1 MITRCGPTQ
10 GRGPRPELGHG
21 DLFLTREEAERALAE
36 VLRDEPD
43 LEPFLSVEA
52 VPLPQT
58 SPK

>member
-1 MITRCGPTQ
+1 VAWFFALVDWRISR
-10 GRGPRPELGHG
+10 RELGHG

-52 VPLPQT
+52 VPLPQA
-58 SPK
+58 SPN